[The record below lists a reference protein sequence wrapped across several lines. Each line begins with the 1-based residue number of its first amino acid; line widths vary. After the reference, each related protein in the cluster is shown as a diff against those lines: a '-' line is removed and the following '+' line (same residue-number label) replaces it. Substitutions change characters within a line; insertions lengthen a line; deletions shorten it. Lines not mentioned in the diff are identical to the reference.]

1 MRSLHKPNEEDE
13 RDDAPATHRVGRKVR
28 VPTRLSPHAGKYAFA
43 VMVKAPRSGE
53 VKTRLVPPLRAEEA
67 SLLSACFV
75 TDIVTNLLSVSES
88 VPVDCYVAYS
98 PPGSEAL
105 FRDFLP
111 QRVRMLPPRS
121 IGLANSLPD
130 AIEDLIAAGYEGA
143 CLVNADSPTLPTS
156 LLMDAITSLRTP
168 GDRVVLGPATDGGY
182 YLIGLKQPHR
192 HLFHDIAWSTE
203 RVYRQTAERAAG
215 IGLELVTL
223 PAWYD
228 VDDATS
234 LSWLCRELL
243 GGRRPPQCI
252 RDGYVAAQTRDY
264 LRGLLAADGERLGIG
279 HTLEPISR

>member
-1 MRSLHKPNEEDE
+1 M
-13 RDDAPATHRVGRKVR
+13 
-28 VPTRLSPHAGKYAFA
+28 PTRHAGKYAFA

-75 TDIVTNLLSVSES
+75 KDILANLLAVSES
-88 VPVDCYVAYS
+88 VPVDCYAAYS
-98 PPGSEAL
+98 PAGTEAL

-111 QRVRMLPPRS
+111 QQIRMLPPRS

-130 AIEDLIAAGYEGA
+130 AIEDLIAGGYEGA

-156 LLMDAITSLRTP
+156 LLVDAITSLRAP

-182 YLIGLKQPHR
+182 YLIGLKHPHR
-192 HLFHDIAWSTE
+192 RLFHDIAWSTE
-203 RVYRQTAERAAG
+203 RVYRQTIERAAS
-215 IGLELVTL
+215 IGLEVVTL

-228 VDDATS
+228 VDDVAS

-243 GGRRPPQCI
+243 GGHRPPQCI
-252 RDGYVAAQTRDY
+252 LDGYIASQTRDY
-264 LRGLLAADGERLGIG
+264 LGGLMAAGGKRLGMNP
-279 HTLEPISR
+279 TLEPISP

>member
-1 MRSLHKPNEEDE
+1 
-13 RDDAPATHRVGRKVR
+13 
-28 VPTRLSPHAGKYAFA
+28 LSPHAGKYAFA

-53 VKTRLVPPLRAEEA
+53 VKTRLIPPLCAQEA
-67 SLLSACFV
+67 SQLSGCFV
-75 TDIVTNLLSVSES
+75 KDILANLLTASES
-88 VPVDCYVAYS
+88 VPADCYAAYS

-111 QRVRMLPPRS
+111 PQIRMLPPRS
-121 IGLANSLPD
+121 IGLANSLPE

-156 LLMDAITSLRTP
+156 LLIDAVTSLRAP

-182 YLIGLKQPHR
+182 YLIGLKLPHR

-203 RVYRQTAERAAG
+203 RVYRQTAERAAS

-228 VDDATS
+228 VDDAAS

-243 GGRRPPQCI
+243 DGRRPPQCT

-264 LRGLLAADGERLGIG
+264 LRGLLAAGGERLATNR
-279 HTLEPISR
+279 TLEPFSP